1 MSKLARPCQ
10 RARVSGEKDPGSVT
24 HTAWGK
30 HRDRCEGFVPML
42 LYCPVTDPFCC
53 LEEVEW
59 EILVKDAYTVT
70 AAVTTSVSEGWYGW
84 FPGHWALM
92 CKGLPCLSAR

>member
-1 MSKLARPCQ
+1 
-10 RARVSGEKDPGSVT
+10 
-24 HTAWGK
+24 
-30 HRDRCEGFVPML
+30 ML